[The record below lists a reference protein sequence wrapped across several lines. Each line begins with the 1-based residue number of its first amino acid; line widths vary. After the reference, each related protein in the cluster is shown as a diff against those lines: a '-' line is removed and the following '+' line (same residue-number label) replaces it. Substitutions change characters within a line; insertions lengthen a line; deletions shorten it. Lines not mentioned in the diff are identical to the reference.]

1 MLYVYM
7 ETWIQGFSS
16 RVSRLNLIMVD
27 VFALV
32 VSNVAS
38 LGVRR
43 AIDVIA
49 GVCSRICH
57 HYVGMFLRGGGAVGV
72 RRRGR
77 HGRCGRRGG
86 GRVVEAQVQDVESC
100 VVFLN
105 DGVEPSGDVS
115 ETVVNIENEVA

>member
-7 ETWIQGFSS
+7 EGWIQGFSS
-16 RVSRLNLIMVD
+16 RVSRLNIIMAD
-27 VFALV
+27 VVSLV

-57 HYVGMFLRGGGAVGV
+57 HYVGLCLRGGGAVGG
-72 RRRGR
+72 RRRGHR
-77 HGRCGRRGG
+77 GRRGRRGG
-86 GRVVEAQVQDVESC
+86 GRVVEAQVRDVEAC
-100 VVFLN
+100 VVPL
-105 DGVEPSGDVS
+105 DDVVVPAGDVS
-115 ETVVNIENEVA
+115 ETVFSIENEVA